1 MKTAYVKT
9 NLRTVLNITKIVTIH
24 YNEFDQSFLY
34 PGEQHDFWEM
44 VYVDKGKVEVCGG
57 DKTSIL
63 EQGDIIFHAPNE
75 FHSIKAYASSP
86 NFFVLSFVCNSAAM
100 AFFKKRRISLGKELR
115 PFISAI
121 IKEAEAAYVLTSND
135 TESKSLVKKQDA
147 PIGCEQMIKS
157 YLEQLLIMLLRSA
170 TNVRKAIAF
179 PSGEELQHHLV
190 VAVKQYVEDHVEERI
205 RICDI
210 CDHLGYSKTYLS
222 KLFREQCKDT
232 IAGFITAKKI
242 DRAKVL
248 IREGRLNFS
257 EISERLNFDNPQYF
271 SRVFKRVAR
280 MSPSEFKHSLKRA
293 AKKE

>member
-9 NLRTVLNITKIVTIH
+9 NLRSVLNITKIVTIH

-34 PGEQHDFWEM
+34 PGEQHDFWEL
-44 VYVDKGKVEVCGG
+44 VYVDKGRVEVCGG
-57 DKTSIL
+57 DRVSIL
-63 EQGDIIFHAPNE
+63 EQGDVIFHAPNE
-75 FHSIKAYASSP
+75 FHAIKAYESAP

-100 AFFKKRRISLGKELR
+100 SFFKKRRISLGKELR

-121 IKEAEAAYVLTSND
+121 IKEAEGAYYLTPND
-135 TESKSLVKKQDA
+135 TEATALVKKPNA

-170 TNVRKAIAF
+170 TDPKKAIAF

-190 VAVKQYVEDHVEERI
+190 VAVKEYVEGHVEQRI

-222 KLFREQCKDT
+222 MQ
-232 IAGFITAKKI
+232 
-242 DRAKVL
+242 
-248 IREGRLNFS
+248 
-257 EISERLNFDNPQYF
+257 
-271 SRVFKRVAR
+271 
-280 MSPSEFKHSLKRA
+280 
-293 AKKE
+293 